1 MNKIVLNFG
10 LLVFFISMIIYSQ
23 KGLDIID
30 VFIRSFA
37 LFMVV
42 TVMFT
47 IISII
52 FIKAIN
58 DASARK
64 ARQMNEKFI
73 GNNKHE

>member
-23 KGLDIID
+23 KGLDIVD

-73 GNNKHE
+73 GTNKHE

>member
-23 KGLDIID
+23 KGLDIVD